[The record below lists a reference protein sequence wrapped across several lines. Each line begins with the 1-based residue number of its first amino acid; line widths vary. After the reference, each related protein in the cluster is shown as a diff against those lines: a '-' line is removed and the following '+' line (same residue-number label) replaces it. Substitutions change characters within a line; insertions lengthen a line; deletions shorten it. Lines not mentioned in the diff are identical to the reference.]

1 VRSTRAAEAVAE
13 LGSLGDYRT
22 DMEFVLSLAD
32 ALKGLQDPPD
42 PSALRMMASSLLV
55 PSEYQ
60 TLRRIVCPEC
70 KKHEWETE
78 VRESLVGN
86 RVFDWPFMCPAGDRH
101 HCRCKSCGHSITVT
115 FWFTQ

>member
-1 VRSTRAAEAVAE
+1 MASRLQSNALVGRVAWVFDI
-13 LGSLGDYRT
+13 GDYCT

-32 ALKGLQDPPD
+32 ALKSLKDSPD
-42 PSALRMMASSLLV
+42 PSALRRMASSFLV

-60 TLRRIVCPEC
+60 ILRRILCPEC

-78 VRESLVGN
+78 VRESLADN

-101 HCRCKSCGHSITVT
+101 HCRC
-115 FWFTQ
+115 